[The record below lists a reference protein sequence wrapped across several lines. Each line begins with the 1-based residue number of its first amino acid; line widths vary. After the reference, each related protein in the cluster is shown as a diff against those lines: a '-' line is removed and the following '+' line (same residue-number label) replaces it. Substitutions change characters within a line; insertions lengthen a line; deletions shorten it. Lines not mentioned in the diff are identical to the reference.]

1 MKYSMLAAFG
11 LALTLCGAAAA
22 QPPTAAAPAP
32 AAPQPD
38 PTKPAKPLPTNLKP
52 NRIRAAGINVTDLER
67 ERAYYVNVLGMREI
81 RRPNANEIV
90 VGYGDGEQ
98 AALVLNKAAK
108 REGQTS
114 YGRVILDVSNP
125 EALAEHLRS
134 LGYAVRKV
142 GTAADRAFFTQDPEG
157 YNVELYTPNAP

>member
-1 MKYSMLAAFG
+1 MKFSILAGVG
-11 LALTLCGAAAA
+11 LAVAVSGAALA
-22 QPPTAAAPAP
+22 QPAATPAP
-32 AAPQPD
+32 PQPD
-38 PTKPAKPLPTNLKP
+38 PTAPAKPLPANLKP

-114 YGRVILDVSNP
+114 YGRLILDVTNP

-142 GTAADRAFFTQDPEG
+142 GTPADRAFFTQDPEG
-157 YNVELYTPNAP
+157 YSVEIYTPNKP